1 MRKGAEGADS
11 LAQRSDSDVGGGG
24 MVVDRKLDEDTR
36 TAEHSLLVTG
46 TESKDDYE

>member
-11 LAQRSDSDVGGGG
+11 LAQRSDSDVGGG

-46 TESKDDYE
+46 TESKGDYE

>member
-1 MRKGAEGADS
+1 MLTASRREAIATW
-11 LAQRSDSDVGGGG
+11 GGG

-46 TESKDDYE
+46 TESKGDYE